1 MRRAYVF
8 VVMTFLGVAV
18 LGTIFCFCSSPQD
31 MIVSETKH
39 TSASLNWWAW
49 TPGDSVDDSA
59 QSLFTSGYRPDQPI
73 AFDHSLHAGD
83 LDISCD
89 FCHSSARRSPSASIP
104 SVNTCMGCHQHAQ
117 VSSPQIDI
125 LKKHYSTNTP
135 IEWVRVH
142 DLPDFVRFSHEVHV
156 NVKDK
161 AGNPMLACET
171 CHGNMKAMTI
181 AEQWAPLQM
190 GWCVECH
197 NQIRE
202 PASEGKPAVTNASVS
217 CNTCHY

>member
-8 VVMTFLGVAV
+8 VTTLLGLAI
-18 LGTIFCFCSSPQD
+18 LGFGFYYLNSSSSEE
-31 MIVSETKH
+31 VSQSEKG
-39 TSASLNWWAW
+39 SVSLNWWSW

-59 QSLFTSGYRPDQPI
+59 QSLFSSGYRPEQPI

-89 FCHSSARRSPSASIP
+89 FCHSSARRSPVASIP
-104 SVNTCMGCHQHAQ
+104 STNTCMGCHQHAQ
-117 VSSPQIDI
+117 VSSPQIDL
-125 LKKHYSTNTP
+125 LKEHYATKTP

-156 NVKDK
+156 NAKDN
-161 AGNPMLACET
+161 AGNSLLSCET
-171 CHGNMKAMTI
+171 CHGNLKGMTV

-202 PASEGKPAVTNASVS
+202 PARDGKPAVTNASVS